1 MYNAKIKKII
11 IENRS
16 IIFISVFILGLILIF
31 VFKKETPN
39 DNLNKVLNDYKS
51 SVDYPGYTIIK
62 GGEIYKDEKGNVPDG
77 WAYGD
82 KNILV
87 KYTKEYSK
95 LNKNN
100 YYIIINDDSSL
111 PLETIEG
118 IDTLENAKFIVAC
131 EKKKIKNVFP
141 VPTPYTGEL
150 ETKITYDL
158 PNIPF
163 GDKINKCIWRG
174 MSNSIDGE
182 CNKGVRR
189 TIIDILKNRTDI
201 ADVGFNRN
209 HIKNLDLP
217 MKETMNKEEQCKFKI
232 ILSIDG
238 WGWPGSIHWSFYS
251 GSIPLIVSE
260 YRPDYLKFFEEGKH
274 YYSAKLDGS
283 DIIDKINYILNKSDK
298 DNEIMI
304 DNITKRSNEIFNPE
318 FLRNEYKK
326 NFINDK

>member
-1 MYNAKIKKII
+1 MDITKIKRLI
-11 IENRS
+11 IEKRS
-16 IIFISVFILGLILIF
+16 IIFTSVFILGLGLILIF
-31 VFKKETPN
+31 VSKKETPN
-39 DNLNKVLNDYKS
+39 VNLNKVLNDYKLIKN
-51 SVDYPGYTIIK
+51 YPGYTIIK

-100 YYIIINDDSSL
+100 YYVIINDDSSL
-111 PLETIEG
+111 PLENIKEIE
-118 IDTLENAKFIVAC
+118 TLKNSKFIAAC
-131 EKKKIKNVFP
+131 EKKKIKNVFT

-150 ETKITYDL
+150 ENKIIYNL

-163 GDKINKCIWRG
+163 GNKIKKCIWRG
-174 MSNSIDGE
+174 AANSIYSE
-182 CNKGVRR
+182 YNNKGLRK

-201 ADVGFNRN
+201 ADVGFNHN

-217 MKETMNKEEQCKFKI
+217 MKDAMSKEEQCKFKI

-238 WGWPGSIHWSFYS
+238 WGWPGSIHWLFYS
-251 GSIPLIVSE
+251 GSIPLVVSE
-260 YRPDYLKFFEEGKH
+260 YKPDYLKFFEDGKH
-274 YYSAKLDGS
+274 YYSAKSDGS
-283 DIIDKINYILNKSDK
+283 DIIDKINYILNKSDRE
-298 DNEIMI
+298 NEIMI
-304 DNITKRSNEIFNPE
+304 NNLRKRSNEIFDPE

-326 NFINDK
+326 NF